1 MINELKSS
9 TKSALKDA
17 WSSVS
22 DNLPKSML
30 FWSAC
35 GAVVAAGAVYFITP
49 VRRGLLRLMGLG
61 RRRKTTAK
69 RRPQAHRIV
78 RAVSRVRASARPSR
92 QKSRRMAH
100 AR

>member
-9 TKSALKDA
+9 TKSALNDA
-17 WSSVS
+17 WGSVS

-35 GAVVAAGAVYFITP
+35 GAVIAAGAVYFIKP
-49 VRRGLLRLMGLG
+49 VRRSLLRLVGLG
-61 RRRKTTAK
+61 KRRTRSVAK
-69 RRPQAHRIV
+69 RTPRAHRIV
-78 RAVSRVRASARPSR
+78 RQVVASRARSSKTRSR
-92 QKSRRMAH
+92 KMAH